1 MARRNSFLNSLLRIV
16 ISEVFNTSRSGK
28 PRRSHNS
35 GVSKKSDKGPRHRTF
50 YYPPKETIALEP
62 RGLAAFPVNGESFY
76 PENFAEVQRLLFAE
90 QEIFANA
97 VLISDQTN
105 PADSNAV
112 AVTVQGY
119 VLGHIPAIV
128 SGEVSDFLGDRGG
141 LCKARIYFDLEGGF
155 SSVELDMHFPPLALG
170 SEISKDSKPPV
181 LGAEIPIYDQGDL
194 TTHRF
199 KLNRLKVEPGTS
211 HFGIAYL
218 HDGFRDSPSVQD
230 EETAE
235 YIARPLEKISYSF
248 NLFARAYG
256 GSVRVR
262 YELVM
267 GQDGKY
273 EVWLDSTGLPEFHKK
288 KYYY

>member
-1 MARRNSFLNSLLRIV
+1 V
-16 ISEVFNTSRSGK
+16 ISEAFNTSRGGGA
-28 PRRSHNS
+28 RRSRDS
-35 GVSKKSDKGPRHRTF
+35 VGTKKSNNLAIHRT
-50 YYPPKETIALEP
+50 YYNPPTKTVALEP
-62 RGLAAFPVNGESFY
+62 RGIAAFPVNGESFY
-76 PENFAEVQRLLFAE
+76 PQNFAEVQRSLFAE

-97 VLISDQTN
+97 VLIADSTN
-105 PADSNAV
+105 PADRNAV
-112 AVTVQGY
+112 AVTVAGY
-119 VLGHIPAIV
+119 VLGHIPATV
-128 SGEVSDFLGDRGG
+128 AGEVSDFLGDRGG
-141 LCKARIYFDLEGGF
+141 LCKARIYFDLDGGF
-155 SSVELDMHFPPLALG
+155 SSVELDMHFPPVALG
-170 SEISKDSKPPV
+170 TGISKDSKPPV
-181 LGAEIPIYDQGDL
+181 LGADIPIYDQGDL

-199 KLNRLKVEPGTS
+199 KLSRLKVEAGTS

-256 GSVRVR
+256 GSARVR

-267 GQDGKY
+267 GEDGKY

-288 KYYY
+288 KYY